1 MHQPLLRNCLSVR
14 CIQFSSIISNLTVKR
29 KYCGKPPDAANAL
42 LNIDKLPQ
50 YRSITGE
57 SVESAI
63 PILVSEAESNFQK
76 YEADL
81 ESTKNYTW
89 QNVVSR
95 PELLF
100 KQFELAWGAVSHLHS
115 VKNNDYLRKAKETVQ
130 PSVVAMGQ
138 RTAQSRIV
146 FEALEQLDGRGDL
159 SSAQKRITESSIKS
173 MRNAGVHLQGEE
185 KTRFNEISQQ
195 LAELGMKFS
204 NNVLD
209 STNAFSYT
217 ITNKKDTVGLPDSL
231 LSLMA
236 ASADASDASAG
247 PWKVTLDMPCFIP
260 FMKYSENT
268 ELREKVYLAY
278 ISRASAGETD
288 NTEIIENIRQLRKE
302 KSAILGYNNYA
313 ELSLDRKMAKTPSSV
328 WEMIGELKSKI
339 KDVARE
345 EIDSLTEFAHINGH
359 KGDLAHWD
367 FAFWSEKQKE
377 HLFNIKEEQLR
388 EYFPLERVL
397 PGLFMLS
404 KSLFGI
410 VIEEA
415 DGSVE
420 TWHDDVRFFN
430 IKDKQGVVLA
440 SFFLDPYARSQEKN
454 RGAWFNS
461 ALGLN
466 EAFGTRPVA
475 YLICNQRPPVGDVPS
490 LMTLNEVTTLFH
502 EFGHGLQHMLTTV
515 QYPGA
520 AGINNVEWD
529 AVELP
534 SQFMENWLYDWKTMQ
549 NISSHYISGES
560 LPEELFQQIVKSKN
574 YQAGMAN
581 LRQLYFSALDMELH
595 ASEEHW
601 QTVMDRVSDEYT
613 ILKPHVEDRFPCGF
627 MHIFAGGYAAGYY
640 SYKWA
645 EVLSADAFS
654 AFEEVG
660 LDNDDEIRR
669 LGRKFRDTIL
679 AKGGS
684 IHPED
689 NFVDMRGR
697 KPNVTAL
704 LKSYGLF

>member
-63 PILVSEAESNFQK
+63 PILVSEAETNFKK

-115 VKNNDYLRKAKETVQ
+115 VKNNDNLRKAKETVQ

-146 FEALEQLDGRGDL
+146 FEALEQLDGRQDL

-185 KTRFNEISQQ
+185 KMRFNEISQQ

-209 STNAFSYT
+209 STKAFSYT
-217 ITNKKDTVGLPDSL
+217 ITNKEDTAGLPDSL

-236 ASADASDASAG
+236 ASSGASDASTG

-288 NTEIIENIRQLRKE
+288 NTDIIENIRKLRKE
-302 KSAILGYNNYA
+302 KSAILGFNNYS
-313 ELSLDRKMAKTPSSV
+313 ELSLDRKMAKTPSAV
-328 WEMIGELKSKI
+328 WEMIGELKMKI

-345 EIDSLTEFAHINGH
+345 EIDSLTEFAHSNGH

-410 VIEEA
+410 EIEEA

-430 IKDKQGVVLA
+430 IKDQQGVVLA
-440 SFFLDPYARSQEKN
+440 SFFLDPYARSHEKN
-454 RGAWFNS
+454 GGAWFNS

-601 QTVMDRVSDEYT
+601 KAVMDRVSDEYT
-613 ILKPHVEDRFPCGF
+613 ILKPHMEDRFPCGF